1 MRIRL
6 LMTRL
11 TRPARRRLPGRERG
25 AIGVMVAVLIGGGVL
40 VGMSALAVDVG
51 QLYSERAQLQ
61 NGADSAA
68 LAVATTCSVGS
79 CTPAISGQY
88 ANANAADGTSAVDL
102 VCGTGMT
109 NCRGSSGKLTDCPSS
124 PADGTNF
131 VDVHT
136 STLTSGGSTLLPP
149 TFARTL
155 LGNGNYTGT
164 TVHACAQAEW
174 GASSAAVTTSLTLS
188 ACDWAQATSDGN
200 SYAPPPGNSAPSP
213 SADVSLKLGA
223 SQGTGCASDPGS
235 TDGAGTFGWTSDQ
248 SGDCSLSVQDSSS
261 YDGSNG
267 SVPTACQQAL
277 ASAQANHTV
286 LYVPVYNTCSHH
298 GSSATYS
305 LKGFAAFVVT
315 GYSLPGAYAPD
326 WLNSAHNCTKTQ
338 QCVNGYF
345 TQGIIAAKSVPS
357 SGCHLSHTTQD
368 LGATWIKL
376 TG

>member
-6 LMTRL
+6 LMTR
-11 TRPARRRLPGRERG
+11 PARAVRRRLPARERG
-25 AIGVMVAVLIGGGVL
+25 ALGVMVAVLIAGGVL

-79 CTPAISGQY
+79 CTPAISTQY
-88 ANANAADGTSAVDL
+88 ANANASDGASAVDL
-102 VCGTGMT
+102 VCGSGMT
-109 NCRGSSGKLTDCPSS
+109 NCPASTGKLIDCPSS
-124 PADGTNF
+124 PTGGTNF

-149 TFARTL
+149 AFARTL

-174 GASSAAVTTSLTLS
+174 GASSAAVTASFTL
-188 ACDWAQATSDGN
+188 AVCDWAQATNGGT
-200 SYAPPPGNSAPSP
+200 SYTPPGFTPAPS
-213 SADVSLKLGA
+213 SDVVMKLDA
-223 SQGTGCASDPGS
+223 SPGTGCSSDPGS
-235 TDGAGTFGWTSDQ
+235 LDVIGTFGWTDDQ
-248 SGDCSLSVQDSSS
+248 SGNCTLVVQDNSS
-261 YDGSNG
+261 YTGSNG
-267 SVPTACQQAL
+267 SVPPACPAAL
-277 ASAQANHTV
+277 ASAQAHRTV
-286 LYVPVYNTCSHH
+286 LFVPVYTTCTHH
-298 GSSATYS
+298 GSGTITYS

-326 WLNSAHNCTKTQ
+326 WLNSGNNCSKTQ
-338 QCVNGYF
+338 ECVNGYF
-345 TQGIIAAKSVPS
+345 TQGIIADKAVPS
-357 SGCHLSHTTQD
+357 SGCHLSQSTED